1 MSVTKSLLWLSTIG
15 ILLSSLMIPAA
26 SATDVPL
33 VDGKLWQESTNNDK
47 KSYLIGASNFISL
60 EHAYQQ
66 KGGNP
71 PTNKQSSVPDFFNGT
86 EHVTLDH
93 AIATIDDWYASHP
106 SELNKPVLVV
116 VWKTLVEPQL

>member
-1 MSVTKSLLWLSTIG
+1 MG

-26 SATDVPL
+26 SATDIPL
-33 VDGKLWQESTNNDK
+33 VDGKLWQESTIHDK
-47 KSYLIGASNFISL
+47 KSYLIGASNFILL
-60 EHAYQQ
+60 EHAYQNQ
-66 KGGNP
+66 RGNP
-71 PTNKQSSVPDFFNGT
+71 PTNKQSSVDDFFNGT

-116 VWKTLVEPQL
+116 LWETLVEPQL